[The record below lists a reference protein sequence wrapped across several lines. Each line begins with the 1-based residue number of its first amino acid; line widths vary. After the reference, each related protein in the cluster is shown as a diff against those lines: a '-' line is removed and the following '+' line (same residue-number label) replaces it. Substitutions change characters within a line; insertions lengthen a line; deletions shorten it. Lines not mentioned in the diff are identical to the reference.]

1 MSTQPERE
9 LIYFDVRGRAEP
21 IRLLLAYTR
30 TPYTDRGIK
39 RSDWP
44 AVKSTVPLGQ
54 VPVLIERS
62 SEGELVIPQSQA
74 ILRHLARALDV
85 YGRNQRERARCDIAA
100 ETVVE
105 LRAAFNHVAFNPGWL
120 KDQAATDAH
129 YRDTFPRFRA
139 WLERTIEESEGRG
152 EQFFA
157 ANEPTYADI
166 LVFDTLDVHLLVQP
180 SCLDGHGASQ
190 RFMDDM
196 RALPGL
202 AEYLASRRPSDFAR

>member
-9 LIYFDVRGRAEP
+9 LIYFDTRGRAEP

-30 TPYTDRGIK
+30 TPYSDRGIK

-44 AVKSTVPLGQ
+44 ALKSTVPLGQ
-54 VPVLIERS
+54 VPVLVERGA
-62 SEGELVIPQSQA
+62 EGELVLPQSQA
-74 ILRHLARALDV
+74 ILRHLARALDA
-85 YGRNQRERARCDIAA
+85 YGRTEHERARCDVVA

-105 LRAAFNHVAFNPGWL
+105 LRAAFNRVAHHPGWL
-120 KDQAATDAH
+120 EDQAATDAH

-139 WLERTIEESEGRG
+139 WFERTLEESEGRG
-152 EQFFA
+152 DRFSA
-157 ANEPTYADI
+157 ANEPTYADF
-166 LVFDTLDVHLLVQP
+166 LAFDTLDAHLLVQP

-196 RALPGL
+196 RALPGV
-202 AEYLASRRPSDFAR
+202 AEYLAGRRPSDFAR